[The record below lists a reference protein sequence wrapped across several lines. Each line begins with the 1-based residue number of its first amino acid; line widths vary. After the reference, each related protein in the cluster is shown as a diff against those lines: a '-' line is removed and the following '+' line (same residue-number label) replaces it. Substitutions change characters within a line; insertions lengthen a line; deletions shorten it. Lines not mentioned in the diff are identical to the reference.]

1 MKLLS
6 ILRALL
12 FVVIAFFALGPSGF
26 TRQAAD
32 APSPTLELA
41 RQRWERLTPAEK
53 ERLRERYDSYR
64 SLSEEDRRNLA
75 NRARR
80 LRDDAQRVQ
89 SSLPPETRE
98 KMQKLDPEKRREV
111 MKDIVAG
118 EAREKGARIR
128 EKMPEAW
135 IERLEKARPEDRGRF
150 LAEFQH
156 KARERV
162 ALAAIDK
169 IGKRLE
175 LPKLEIERLQKLPG
189 AERAVAVLELKN
201 KLSTKDAAEFG
212 LPGGITAEQWEE
224 WQKLPP
230 EQFFEAMQRL
240 RHERQVRADEAN
252 SARPS
257 EAASQT
263 ETLSPERLHAA
274 KSVLEALRLRPEDI
288 VELADLPQPQ
298 REARILEKRR
308 ERVLGALAQ
317 TGFATAD
324 QLAEL
329 RRLPEASFVR
339 AVRDLLPPIGA
350 GRTAPHQ
357 KRGKDGVDGP
367 GHDPEH
373 DKRN

>member
-1 MKLLS
+1 MKLTS

-12 FVVIAFFALGPSGF
+12 LVAIAFFALGPSGVA
-26 TRQAAD
+26 RQAVD
-32 APSPTLELA
+32 APSPTLESA

-53 ERLRERYDSYR
+53 ERLRERYESYR
-64 SLSEEDRRNLA
+64 NLSEEDRRNLA

-135 IERLEKARPEDRGRF
+135 IERLEKARPEDRARF
-150 LAEFQH
+150 LAEYQH
-156 KARERV
+156 KARERF

-169 IGKRLE
+169 LGKRLE
-175 LPKLEIERLQKLPG
+175 LPKSEIERLQKLPG
-189 AERAVAVLELKN
+189 AERAAALLELK
-201 KLSTKDAAEFG
+201 KQLSTQDAAEFG

-252 SARPS
+252 SARPNES
-257 EAASQT
+257 ASQT

-274 KSVLEALRLRPEDI
+274 KSVLEALQLRPEDI
-288 VELADLPQPQ
+288 IELADLPQPQ
-298 REARILEKRR
+298 REVRILDKRR
-308 ERVLGALAQ
+308 ERVLEALGQ
-317 TGFATAD
+317 TGFATPA

-329 RRLPEASFVR
+329 QRLPEASFVR
-339 AVRDLLPPIGA
+339 AVRDLLPPVGA

-367 GHDPEH
+367 GRGPEH
-373 DKRN
+373 DRRN